1 MKKKTLL
8 ASILTC
14 SLILIGYSN
23 SNQRSVSS
31 EVNYSEAYPI
41 SATIVTSK
49 DGENFINYSIND
61 NLDTDKY
68 HFITYQIFYGND
80 ESSEELFIN
89 KNQVY
94 KYKIPNDAIEG
105 SVWKG
110 YIIAKTNWQV
120 NKSKRFEIQPVQIP
134 AINVDADI
142 KISEPQEDGTVF
154 TITSDIDLNPSTD
167 NKRRGDIVLDNNMR
181 YLDKHNPRELK
192 VKIDK
197 KALHKVK
204 INLTDDNVR
213 EYELQ
218 VGSQLYP
225 ESNVTLRDLTNVHAK
240 MPRPLTIST
249 DNIYLDLIH
258 PSNSLGL
265 IDPDNSMKISY
276 SNISVFYLLFR
287 TNNKFRVAPL
297 SITSYND
304 REFIEAYVSAIC
316 LAVAWVRII
325 YECKISNNFYSQRAV
340 VEMVLDQYGL
350 MTNHLVES
358 GDIIVDGGPRVIWDR
373 PIAI

>member
-1 MKKKTLL
+1 MNIKILL
-8 ASILTC
+8 TTVLC

-23 SNQRSVSS
+23 SNQKSVSS

-68 HFITYQIFYGND
+68 HFITYQIFYGNG

-94 KYKIPNDAIEG
+94 KYKIPNNAIEG

-120 NKSKRFEIQPVQIP
+120 NKSKRFDIQPVQIP

-154 TITSDIDLNPSTD
+154 TITSDIDLNPSID

-197 KALHKVK
+197 KAMHKIK

-218 VGSQLYP
+218 VGSQQYP
-225 ESNVTLRDLTNVHAK
+225 ESNVSLKDLTNVHAK
-240 MPRPLTIST
+240 MRKVFT

-258 PSNSLGL
+258 PNNTMN
-265 IDPDNSMKISY
+265 IDYTDL
-276 SNISVFYLLFR
+276 SVFLYHSTSLAGAE
-287 TNNKFRVAPL
+287 TSK
-297 SITSYND
+297 TSYDDYETIKVYASGIFMPIPNT
-304 REFIEAYVSAIC
+304 YV
-316 LAVAWVRII
+316 I
-325 YECKISNNFYSQRAV
+325 YGFKISNNFYSQTGF
-340 VEMVLDQYGL
+340 VEMMLDRDGL
-350 MTNHLVES
+350 MTNILIRDHEA
-358 GDIIVDGGPRVIWDR
+358 VDGGPCVTWDPPR
-373 PIAI
+373 ALN

>member
-1 MKKKTLL
+1 MNIKILL
-8 ASILTC
+8 TTVLC

-68 HFITYQIFYGND
+68 HFITYQIFYGNG

-181 YLDKHNPRELK
+181 YLDKDNPRELK

-204 INLTDDNVR
+204 INLIDDNVR

-218 VGSQLYP
+218 VGSQQYP
-225 ESNVTLRDLTNVHAK
+225 ASNVTLRDLTNVHAK
-240 MPRPLTIST
+240 MRKVFT

-258 PSNSLGL
+258 PNNTMN
-265 IDPDNSMKISY
+265 IDYTDL
-276 SNISVFYLLFR
+276 SVFLYHSTSL
-287 TNNKFRVAPL
+287 TGAETSK
-297 SITSYND
+297 TSYDDHETIKVYASGILTPIPNT
-304 REFIEAYVSAIC
+304 YV
-316 LAVAWVRII
+316 I
-325 YECKISNNFYSQRAV
+325 YGFKISNNFYSQAGF
-340 VEMVLDQYGL
+340 VEMMLDSDGL
-350 MTNHLVES
+350 MTNILIRDHEA
-358 GDIIVDGGPRVIWDR
+358 VDGGPCVTWDSPR
-373 PIAI
+373 ALN

>member
-1 MKKKTLL
+1 MKIKFLL
-8 ASILTC
+8 TTVLC
-14 SLILIGYSN
+14 FLILIGYSN

-49 DGENFINYSIND
+49 DGENFINYSING

-68 HFITYQIFYGND
+68 HFITYQIFYGNG

-110 YIIAKTNWQV
+110 YIIAKTNWQI

-134 AINVDADI
+134 AINIDADI

-167 NKRRGDIVLDNNMR
+167 NKRRGDIILDNNMR

-197 KALHKVK
+197 KAIHKIK
-204 INLTDDNVR
+204 INLTNDNVR

-218 VGSQLYP
+218 VGTQQYP
-225 ESNVTLRDLTNVHAK
+225 ASNVSLKDLTNVHAK
-240 MPRPLTIST
+240 MRKVFT

-258 PSNSLGL
+258 PNNSLGL
-265 IDPDNSMKISY
+265 IGSDNTMNIDY
-276 SNISVFYLLFR
+276 SDLSVFLYHSMSL
-287 TNNKFRVAPL
+287 TGAET
-297 SITSYND
+297 SITSYDDHETIKVYASGILTPIPNT
-304 REFIEAYVSAIC
+304 YV
-316 LAVAWVRII
+316 I
-325 YECKISNNFYSQRAV
+325 YGFKISNNFYSQTGV
-340 VEMVLDQYGL
+340 VEMMLDRDGL
-350 MTNHLVES
+350 MTNLLVRDHEV
-358 GDIIVDGGPRVIWDR
+358 VDGGPCVTWD
-373 PIAI
+373 PPKAFN

>member
-1 MKKKTLL
+1 MKRKSLF

-23 SNQRSVSS
+23 SNQKSISS
-31 EVNYSEAYPI
+31 EVKYSEAYPI

-49 DGENFINYSIND
+49 DGENFINYSINN

-68 HFITYQIFYGND
+68 HFITYQIFYGNG
-80 ESSEELFIN
+80 ESSEELSIN
-89 KNQVY
+89 KNSTY

-105 SVWKG
+105 SIWRG
-110 YIIAKTNWQV
+110 YIIAKTDWQV
-120 NKSKRFEIQPVQIP
+120 NKSKRFDIQPIKIP
-134 AINVDADI
+134 AISVDADI

-154 TITSDIDLNPSTD
+154 IITSDIDLNPSNS
-167 NKRRGDIVLDNNMR
+167 NKKRGDINLDTNMR
-181 YLDKHNPRELK
+181 YLDRNNPRELK

-197 KALHKVK
+197 KALHKIKV
-204 INLTDDNVR
+204 NLTDDNVR

-218 VGSQLYP
+218 VGTQQYP
-225 ESNVTLRDLTNVHAK
+225 ESKVTLKDLTNVHAK
-240 MPRPLTIST
+240 MPPRPTIPT

-276 SNISVFYLLFR
+276 SNIAVFYLLFR
-287 TNNKFRVAPL
+287 TNNKFRLAPL

-304 REFIEAYVSAIC
+304 REFIEVYISAIA
-316 LAVAWVRII
+316 LVSWVRII
-325 YECKISNNFYSQRAV
+325 YECEISNNFYSQKAA
-340 VEMVLDQYGL
+340 VEMVLDENGL

-358 GDIIVDGGPRVIWDR
+358 GDIIVDGGPRVVWDS